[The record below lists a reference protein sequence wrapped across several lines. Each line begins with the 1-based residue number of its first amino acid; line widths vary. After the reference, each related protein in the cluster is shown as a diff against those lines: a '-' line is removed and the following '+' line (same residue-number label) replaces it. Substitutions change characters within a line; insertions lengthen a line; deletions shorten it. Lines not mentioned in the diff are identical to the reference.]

1 MIHRL
6 AHFSRLTVLSLV
18 VGAAGG
24 LYAGEMRS
32 VQADVAVMFDAPS
45 VKAKKLYLLRK
56 HTPLEVLVSV
66 DGMCKVRE
74 AEGSIGWVDKTLLS
88 ETRTVIVTAA
98 QAEIRQSGA
107 ASAPVLTTAEK
118 WVSLDLLEQPV
129 NGWVRVKHRDG
140 AVGFVRMNQ
149 VWGL

>member
-1 MIHRL
+1 VIHRL
-6 AHFSRLTVLSLV
+6 AYFSRLTVLSLLISAV
-18 VGAAGG
+18 GG
-24 LYAGEMRS
+24 LCAGEMRS

-45 VKAKKLYLLRK
+45 AKAKKLYLLRK

-66 DGMCKVRE
+66 DGMCKVRD
-74 AEGSIGWVDKTLLS
+74 AEGSIGWVDKSLLG
-88 ETRTVIVTAA
+88 ETRTVVVTAA
-98 QAEIRQSGA
+98 QAEIRQSGL
-107 ASAPVLTTAEK
+107 ASASVLTTAEK

-129 NGWVRVKHRDG
+129 NGWIKIKHRDG